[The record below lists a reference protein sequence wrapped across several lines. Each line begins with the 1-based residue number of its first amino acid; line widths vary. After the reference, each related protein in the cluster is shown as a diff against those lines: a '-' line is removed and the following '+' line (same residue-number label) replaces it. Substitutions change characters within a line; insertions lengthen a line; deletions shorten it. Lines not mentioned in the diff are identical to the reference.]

1 MSRHPRIRTRRLAT
15 AGALALAASLAHLKA
30 PEAAAVPPVAIDCGA
45 TAGDDGLR
53 TLRGAAPSLRM
64 DEAPEVLGA
73 KRLPL
78 HHSRLVVGG
87 GDFAIRAT
95 LLLESFSGRGLGLA
109 FDGGRIEL
117 DQPGDAAVLRGTLFG
132 GGSFTIAESR
142 PAAVRAGAPFDFMLS
157 RTDGRLVISLDGI
170 EAGSIGMRDIP
181 LGRLGFSLGGGEM
194 RVLACEVE
202 GDVGEMPLPRSVFET
217 PEGDID
223 EHRDPVLASN
233 GRTALLGA
241 IAVVTRD
248 DGTLAQSLRLRR
260 LDESGAIAQAVTA
273 VLGGIEPELAALGHD
288 GQRWILAVQ
297 SGLERGFATRV
308 ELLASDDGRTFERV
322 SSLETPPARLASGSA
337 TRLAD
342 GTPAFTAT
350 TVGPDGPRPALLERI
365 AGSWRLRELSDESGG
380 EPVLLDGQRVLF
392 RRAGSLDRAV
402 LGMPGGD
409 AKAEPSAA
417 AGGYRGAPIAPAALA
432 VRPGLTALL
441 QPSPTFPN
449 PLAILVTTD
458 RGAQWTVLANLW
470 GGPSGAVV
478 AVAHGDRWLALFEG
492 GDATRREHVLL
503 ATLEKSDVERL
514 LGGEPTEGARRD
526 GAVSPPTPP
535 RP

>member
-1 MSRHPRIRTRRLAT
+1 MSRHPRIRTRRFAAAT
-15 AGALALAASLAHLKA
+15 ALALASALGLPTTPDAG
-30 PEAAAVPPVAIDCGA
+30 AAPPVAVDCAPGA
-45 TAGDDGLR
+45 SDGGLR
-53 TLRGAAPSLRM
+53 TLRG
-64 DEAPEVLGA
+64 EAPALRIEDAPAILGA

-78 HHSRLVVGG
+78 HHSRLLVGG

-95 LLLESFSGRGLGLA
+95 LLLESFAGRGLGLA

-117 DQPGDAAVLRGTLFG
+117 DQPGEAAVLRGTLFG

-181 LGRLGFSLGGGEM
+181 LGRLGFSLGGGDL
-194 RVLACEVE
+194 RVLSCEVE
-202 GDVGEMPLPRSVFET
+202 GDLSEMPLPRSVFET
-217 PEGDID
+217 PEGEID
-223 EHRDPVLASN
+223 EHRDPVLASD

-260 LDESGAIAQAVTA
+260 LDESGAIAPAFTA
-273 VLGGIEPELAALGHD
+273 DLGGMEPALAALGHD
-288 GQRWILAVQ
+288 GARWILAVQ
-297 SGLERGFATRV
+297 PELERGFAARV
-308 ELLASDDGRTFERV
+308 EFLASEDGRTFERV

-350 TVGPDGPRPALLERI
+350 IVGPDGPRPALLERI
-365 AGSWRLRELSDESGG
+365 AGSWRLRQLSDESSG
-380 EPVLLDGQRVLF
+380 EPVLLDGSRALL

-402 LGMPGGD
+402 LAIPDDG
-409 AKAEPSAA
+409 ATAEPSIAA
-417 AGGYRGAPIAPAALA
+417 EGFRGAPIAPAALA
-432 VRPGLTALL
+432 VRRGLTALL

-449 PLAILVTTD
+449 PLSILVTTD
-458 RGAQWTVLANLW
+458 RGAHWTGRANLW
-470 GGPSGAVV
+470 GGPSGAVN

-514 LGGEPTEGARRD
+514 FGGEPTD
-526 GAVSPPTPP
+526 GAPKDGVVSPPTPP
-535 RP
+535 QP